1 MLKEKL
7 KLVPNN
13 PGCYLM
19 KDESGNIIYV
29 GKAKNL
35 FKRVNSYFNKV
46 QTGKTL
52 ALVNQIR
59 DFDYIITNT
68 EVECLILEINLIKKY
83 SPKYNI
89 LLKDDKTYPYI
100 LLTNDKYPML
110 KIVRKKSRKNIKGK
124 LFGPYPNVTSARNTV
139 SMLNRIYPL
148 RKCEKLKKDV
158 CLYYHINECLGYC
171 KYDIP
176 EEKISEMTKEISD
189 VLNGNYKVITT
200 KLEEKMNS
208 YSDALEYEKALDIKN
223 MIDDI
228 KSTINKQIIVSNT
241 KYNFDVFGYYEK
253 NNFLVIEVLNV
264 RGGII
269 LGKTHKIF
277 EDVIDYSDVY
287 FRYIIDYYEKHEIT
301 KEIVI
306 NDIIDKDILSSYLNT
321 SAIIP
326 VKGDVKRIL
335 NLANENAL
343 TISKEKVELIKRN
356 NEEKELVKKELCN
369 ILNIFK
375 VDRIELFDNS
385 HLFGTFY
392 VAGLVVFDNL
402 EPNKKEYRK
411 YKISEGVKDDLAAM
425 KEVVYRRYYRLLV
438 ENGTF
443 PDVLMVDGGRNQVVV
458 AKEIIDELHV
468 PIKVIGLKKNDKH
481 RTYSIINDTLEEI
494 ELSSSKL
501 LLYLTKMQDEVHR
514 FAITYHRNIKS
525 KGSLSSLLENVKGI
539 GEKRRKELLR
549 KYSSIEKIKNADID
563 DLAKILTIDVA
574 KDLKEYLNK

>member
-100 LLTNDKYPML
+100 LLSNDKYPML

-326 VKGDVKRIL
+326 VKGDIKKIL

-356 NEEKELVKKELCN
+356 NEEKELVKKELCD
-369 ILNIFK
+369 ILNISK

-563 DLAKILTIDVA
+563 DLAKILTIEVA